1 MTYAIDTVR
10 KFMANLY
17 RFFDWLLDSAIE
29 FLDFVVSRPALL
41 VIVIAMPIILYSV
54 SLFRRLKRM

>member
-1 MTYAIDTVR
+1 MTYALDSIQR
-10 KFMANLY
+10 FMLNVY
-17 RFFDWLLDSAIE
+17 RFFAWLLDSAVE
-29 FLDFVVSRPALL
+29 VLDFVVSRPALL